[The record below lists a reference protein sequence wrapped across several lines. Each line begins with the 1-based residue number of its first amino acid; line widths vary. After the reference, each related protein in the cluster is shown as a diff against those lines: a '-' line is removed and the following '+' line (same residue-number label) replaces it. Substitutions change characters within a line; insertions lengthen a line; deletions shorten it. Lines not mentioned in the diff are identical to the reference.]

1 VYGGVG
7 GGQMSRTRGGA
18 AGLPSV
24 AVRMIN
30 GHVAD
35 DDASVGRSVRRDAAA
50 AAAAVDST
58 SSRPARARI
67 LTATGRAAA
76 VTRREISSLTA
87 ASRSF

>member
-1 VYGGVG
+1 VWVRVRYGGADVYNVDIREGQVYGGV

-35 DDASVGRSVRRDAAA
+35 DDASVGRSVG
-50 AAAAVDST
+50 
-58 SSRPARARI
+58 PP
-67 LTATGRAAA
+67 GR
-76 VTRREISSLTA
+76 
-87 ASRSF
+87 

>member
-50 AAAAVDST
+50 AAAVDST
-58 SSRPARARI
+58 SSRPAPARI